1 MMVNTRGGFFFF
13 FHTYMTIQVKFVVG
27 LYHIYLTPS
36 NGTLIC
42 DSTVENRNRQSKYK
56 CKLDESTYS
65 YLLKKIQYLP
75 Q

>member
-1 MMVNTRGGFFFF
+1 MMLNTRGGFFFF
-13 FHTYMTIQVKFVVG
+13 HTEVTIQVKFVVG
-27 LYHIYLTPS
+27 LYHIYFPPS

-42 DSTVENRNRQSKYK
+42 DYTAENCNRQSKYK

-65 YLLKKIQYLP
+65 YLLKKFNTSP